1 MQIRTMMVNDCH
13 GLYALWTSC
22 KVALVAF
29 SRKEAGNDFW
39 ERMGFTRR
47 DDLCYRNK
55 TLVDMN
61 RIDT

>member
-1 MQIRTMMVNDCH
+1 MAVLREEGI
-13 GLYALWTSC
+13 S

-29 SRKEAGNDFW
+29 SRNEAGNAFW

-47 DDLCYRNK
+47 DDLSYRNK

-61 RIDT
+61 RMDT